1 MKNLILLAAV
11 VLVGCSGSDGERAN
25 HAGNFS
31 KIVLQDVQGLWGGRD
46 LWLSSSGTGMCRVV
60 DHSDDPANPGLQEKR
75 YRIAISQTEVGA
87 LRSVLGRWNFVAIE
101 SSSRPGIPDEA
112 RPRIYLDDGKKA
124 NVAYRWMGDVN
135 KGDAF
140 QEIYVALKKV
150 VETAARGNPVHS
162 GTLDWKWYPE
172 GFPKP
177 EMVRS
182 MEGKKN

>member
-1 MKNLILLAAV
+1 MKNLFLLVAV
-11 VLVGCSGSDGERAN
+11 LLVGCSGSDGERAN

-46 LWLSSSGTGMCRVV
+46 LWLSEDGSGMCRVV
-60 DHSDDPANPGLQEKR
+60 DQSGDKANPGPREKR
-75 YRIAISQTEVGA
+75 YRIAMSPTEVGA
-87 LRSVLGRWNFVAIE
+87 LRSVLGRWNFAAIE

-112 RPRIYLDDGKKA
+112 CPRICLDDGKKA
-124 NVAYRWMGDVN
+124 NVAYRWMGDVK

-140 QEIYVALKKV
+140 QEIYLALKKV
-150 VETAARGNPVHS
+150 VETAAAENPVHS
-162 GTLDWKWYPE
+162 GPLDWKWYPE

-182 MEGKKN
+182 MEGKKK